1 MSFLE
6 HLEVLRW
13 HLVRSAI
20 AVVVGATVAF
30 VNKAFIFDTVIFG
43 PRHSDFPTYRFL
55 CALSDKLHLDLCIRD
70 FSFNIIS
77 VAMAG
82 QFTMHMWVAF
92 IAGLVIAFP
101 YIAWEIWR
109 FIRPAL
115 TSREKK
121 YSRGAVFFMSLLFFI
136 GVLFGYYLIAPMSI
150 NFLGSYSVSP
160 QVTNQIN
167 INSYI
172 STITFLTFATGIV
185 FELPVVVYFLSR
197 VGIVTPKFMRAYRK
211 HAMVVILIV
220 AAVITPS
227 PDVTS
232 QLLVAFPLFILYEIS
247 IFVSAYVVRK
257 SG

>member
-1 MSFLE
+1 MTFLG

-20 AVVVGATVAF
+20 AVVVGGVVAF
-30 VNKAFIFDTVIFG
+30 VNKGFIFDKVIFG
-43 PRHSDFPTYRFL
+43 PRNEDFPTYRFL
-55 CALSDKLHLDLCIRD
+55 CYLAERIRVDLCIED

-82 QFTMHMWVAF
+82 QFTMHMWVSF
-92 IAGLVIAFP
+92 ITGVVIAFP

-115 TSREKK
+115 NSREKK
-121 YSRGAVFFMSLLFFI
+121 YSRGAVFFMSLLFFS
-136 GVLFGYYLIAPMSI
+136 GVLFGYYLIAPLSI
-150 NFLGSYSVSP
+150 NFLGSYSVSAH
-160 QVTNQIN
+160 VNNQIN

-185 FELPVVVYFLSR
+185 FELPVVVYFLSK
-197 VGIVTPKFMRAYRK
+197 VGMVTPNLMRTYRK
-211 HAMVVILIV
+211 HSMVIILIIS
-220 AAVITPS
+220 AIITPS

-232 QLLVAFPLFILYEIS
+232 QLLVAVPLFILYELS
-247 IFVSAYVVRK
+247 IFVSAYVIK
-257 SG
+257 KQG